1 MIKLKNKLNKI
12 MKNIKNHIHGTD
24 GIHQVNHKKNKKKK
38 LIWKLSKNLF
48 FILLSFFLI
57 VVAAIAIYVATITIP
72 DFSNFANRK
81 IDNSTQIY
89 DRTGKVLLYDVHG
102 DIKRIQ
108 VPFEEISQY
117 VKDATIAIEDKHFY
131 EHKGI
136 RPTSIIRAL
145 IANLKSGSFTQG
157 GSTLDQ
163 QVIKNALL
171 TRDKTIIR
179 KITEWAM
186 AIKLDSQ
193 VSKDDILTIY
203 LNDAAYGGTIYG
215 IQTAAKYFFGKDAKD
230 LTLTESAYLVAIPNA
245 PSYYSPYGNHVD
257 ELEDRKNLVLKLMF
271 DQKKITGEQYQ
282 TALAEKVVWQKNT
295 ENGKAMHFVFFVRG
309 YLETKYGKDVVDKG
323 GLKVITT
330 LNYDYQSEAE
340 EIVKRYALQNAKAYH
355 ATNAG
360 LIAIDPKTGQILTM
374 VGSRDY
380 FDEEIPGNFNVTT
393 AGRQPGS
400 SFKPIVYA
408 TTFMKGYTPD
418 TILFDVPTEFS
429 TTCYYNSIPQ
439 PGYTAD
445 SCYHPQNYDGTFRG
459 PVTIRESL
467 AQSLNIPAVK
477 ALYLAGVKNSI
488 STAQKLGI
496 TSLDVNGNYGLSL
509 VLGSGEVSLLE
520 LTNAYATFGNEGV
533 YNPYSFIL
541 EVYDNEGNLL
551 EEYKQNNSTAIPG
564 YVANEINSILSD
576 NVARTPL
583 YGANS
588 GLYFPGRD
596 VAAKTGT
603 TNEYRD
609 TWTIGYT
616 PYIAVGVWAGNNDN
630 SKINK
635 GMSGMVAVPM
645 WNEFMK
651 SVINDFPNESFNPP
665 TLPSDLVVENST
677 PPVKGVYCYSENG
690 MNYSYSILTPNDSQY
705 SLWKIPADIWMS
717 TAFCP
722 FSGVQGV
729 GNNPNENSSTT
740 IDSSSTNPY
749 PNNPGNPG
757 NNNNGNQGNNNG
769 GIIQNVI
776 NTIIP
781 TTTSLN

>member
-1 MIKLKNKLNKI
+1 MKYNDYYSKSHNQKTTHHKNEHEVD
-12 MKNIKNHIHGTD
+12 NISFKHG
-24 GIHQVNHKKNKKKK
+24 QKRKNKKKK
-38 LIWKLSKNLF
+38 LFWKLSKNLF
-48 FILLSFFLI
+48 FILVSFFLI
-57 VVAAIAIYVATITIP
+57 TIAAIAIYIATISIP

-89 DRTGKVLLYDVHG
+89 DRTGKILLYDVHG

-108 VPFEEISQY
+108 IPSEEIPQY
-117 VKDATIAIEDKHFY
+117 IKDAAVAIEDKYFY
-131 EHKGI
+131 EHNGI
-136 RPTSIIRAL
+136 RPTSILRAL

-157 GSTLDQ
+157 GSTIDQ
-163 QVIKNALL
+163 QIIKNALL
-171 TRDKTIIR
+171 TRKKTIIR

-193 VSKDDILTIY
+193 VSKEDILTIY

-215 IQTAAKYFFGKDAKD
+215 IQTASKYFFNKDAKD
-230 LTLTESAYLVAIPNA
+230 LTLAESAYLAAIPNA
-245 PSYYSPYGNHVD
+245 PSYYSPYGSHVD
-257 ELEDRKNLVLKLMF
+257 ALENRKNLVLRLMLE
-271 DQKKITGEQYQ
+271 QKRINNQEYEKAIN
-282 TALAEKVVWQKNT
+282 EKVVWQKNN
-295 ENGKAMHFVFFVRG
+295 ENGKAMHFVFFVRD
-309 YLETKYGKDVVDKG
+309 YLEKKYGKDVVDKG

-330 LNYDYQSEAE
+330 LNYDYQSKAE
-340 EIVKRYALQNAKAYH
+340 EIVNKYALQNAKAYH

-360 LIAIDPKTGQILTM
+360 LITLDTKSGQILTM

-380 FDEEIPGNFNVTT
+380 FDEEIPGNFNVTI

-429 TTCYYNSIPQ
+429 TTCNYNSTPI
-439 PGYTAD
+439 GTNSED
-445 SCYHPQNYDGTFRG
+445 TCYHPQNYDGTFRG
-459 PVTIRESL
+459 PVTIREAL

-477 ALYLAGVKNSI
+477 ALYLAGIKNSI

-496 TSLDVNGNYGLSL
+496 TSLNTNENYGLSL

-520 LTNAYATFGNEGV
+520 MTNAYATFGNEGV

-541 EVYDNEGNLL
+541 NIYDNNGKIL
-551 EEYKQNNSTAIPG
+551 EEYKQNNTIAIPN
-564 YVANEINSILSD
+564 YIANEINSILSD
-576 NVARTPL
+576 NNARTPL

-616 PYIAVGVWAGNNDN
+616 PYISVGVWAGNNDN

-635 GMSGMVAVPM
+635 GMSGMVSVPM
-645 WNEFMK
+645 WSEFMN
-651 SVINDFPNESFNPP
+651 SIINDFTNESFKPIIIP
-665 TLPSDLVVENST
+665 DDVEIINSI
-677 PPVKGVYCYSENG
+677 PPVKGVYCYSNNG
-690 MNYSYSILTPNDSQY
+690 INYSYSILSPNDSQY

-717 TAFCP
+717 TSFCP
-722 FSGVQGV
+722 FTGIQS
-729 GNNPNENSSTT
+729 NNNNNENSSNT
-740 IDSSSTNPY
+740 ISSTSIS
-749 PNNPGNPG
+749 
-757 NNNNGNQGNNNG
+757 NNNE
-769 GIIQNVI
+769 IIQNVI

-781 TTTSLN
+781 TTTISN

>member
-1 MIKLKNKLNKI
+1 MKYNDYYSKSHNQKTTHHKNEHEVD
-12 MKNIKNHIHGTD
+12 NISFKHG
-24 GIHQVNHKKNKKKK
+24 QKRKNKKKK
-38 LIWKLSKNLF
+38 LFWKLSKNLF
-48 FILLSFFLI
+48 FILVSFFLI
-57 VVAAIAIYVATITIP
+57 TIAAIAIYIATISIP

-89 DRTGKVLLYDVHG
+89 DRTGKILLYDVHG

-108 VPFEEISQY
+108 IPSEEIPQY
-117 VKDATIAIEDKHFY
+117 IKDAAVAIEDKYFY
-131 EHKGI
+131 EHNGI
-136 RPTSIIRAL
+136 RPTSILRAL

-157 GSTLDQ
+157 GSTIDQ
-163 QVIKNALL
+163 QIIKNALL
-171 TRDKTIIR
+171 TRKKTIIR

-193 VSKDDILTIY
+193 VSKEDILTIY

-215 IQTAAKYFFGKDAKD
+215 IQTASKYFFNKDAKD
-230 LTLTESAYLVAIPNA
+230 LTLAESAYLAAIPNA
-245 PSYYSPYGNHVD
+245 PSYYSPYGSHID
-257 ELEDRKNLVLKLMF
+257 ALENRKNLVLRLMLE
-271 DQKKITGEQYQ
+271 QKRINNQEYEKAIN
-282 TALAEKVVWQKNT
+282 EKVVWQKNN
-295 ENGKAMHFVFFVRG
+295 ENGKAMHFVFFVRD
-309 YLETKYGKDVVDKG
+309 YLEKKYGKDVVDKG

-330 LNYDYQSEAE
+330 LNYDYQSKAE
-340 EIVKRYALQNAKAYH
+340 EIVNKYALQNAKAYH

-360 LIAIDPKTGQILTM
+360 LITLDTKSGQILTM

-380 FDEEIPGNFNVTT
+380 FDEEIPGNFNVTI

-418 TILFDVPTEFS
+418 TVLFDVPTEFS
-429 TTCYYNSIPQ
+429 TTCNYNSTPI
-439 PGYTAD
+439 GTNSED
-445 SCYHPQNYDGTFRG
+445 TCYHPQNYDGTFRG
-459 PVTIRESL
+459 PVTIREAL

-477 ALYLAGVKNSI
+477 ALYLAGIKNSI

-496 TSLDVNGNYGLSL
+496 TSLNTNENYGLSL

-520 LTNAYATFGNEGV
+520 MTNAYATFGNEGV

-541 EVYDNEGNLL
+541 NIYDNNGKIL
-551 EEYKQNNSTAIPG
+551 EEYKQNNTIAIPN
-564 YVANEINSILSD
+564 YIANEINSILSD
-576 NVARTPL
+576 NNARTPL

-616 PYIAVGVWAGNNDN
+616 PYISVGVWAGNNDN

-635 GMSGMVAVPM
+635 GMSGMVSVPM
-645 WNEFMK
+645 WSEFMN
-651 SVINDFPNESFNPP
+651 SIINDFTNESFKPIIIP
-665 TLPSDLVVENST
+665 DDVEIINSI
-677 PPVKGVYCYSENG
+677 PPVKGVYCYSNNG
-690 MNYSYSILTPNDSQY
+690 INYSYSILSPNDSQY

-717 TAFCP
+717 TSFCP
-722 FSGVQGV
+722 FTGIQS
-729 GNNPNENSSTT
+729 NNNNNENSSNT
-740 IDSSSTNPY
+740 ISSTSIS
-749 PNNPGNPG
+749 
-757 NNNNGNQGNNNG
+757 NNNE
-769 GIIQNVI
+769 IIQNVI

-781 TTTSLN
+781 TTTISN